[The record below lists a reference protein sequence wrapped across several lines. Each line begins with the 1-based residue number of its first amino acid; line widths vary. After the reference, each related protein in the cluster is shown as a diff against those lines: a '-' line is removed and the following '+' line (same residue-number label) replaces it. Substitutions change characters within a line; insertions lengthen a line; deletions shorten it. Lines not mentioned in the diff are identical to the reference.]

1 MSAAGFDRARAL
13 RKTRRQKERAQRIAD
28 GWMVC
33 ESPEARKAYRDSQ
46 RWWEKRKK
54 EIAPLDPKKEKQFLF
69 LVRRLRRMNWGN
81 DDMERVRAAA
91 WAVGIG

>member
-1 MSAAGFDRARAL
+1 
-13 RKTRRQKERAQRIAD
+13 
-28 GWMVC
+28 MVC
-33 ESPEARKAYRDSQ
+33 GSPEARKAYRDSQ

-54 EIAPLDPKKEKQFLF
+54 EILSGDAVTYCGQPIAPPDPKKEKQFWPL
-69 LVRRLRRMNWGN
+69 LIRLRRMNWGG